1 MRRHL
6 AFAVVSVIVLGLTS
20 RPSLA
25 GLRAKAPVAPQQED
39 PAPPPA
45 ASVDPP
51 GTPAASAAAP
61 DLCPT
66 LKIYLAATTTR
77 FSSLKGAP
85 SAIFPSMLWTANV
98 ELPGLRRCTVQD
110 WGAGDPSVDCD
121 SHPTGTDQA
130 AAHEAMIARVRSC
143 VEGWTRTDNR
153 GSDGVMRAIL
163 AVNQAARITV
173 ETESLKDGVVGQRLS
188 VSTSMLDWSGGASAT
203 NTPAAAPAAPAKVA
217 PPSTV
222 DALAL
227 DFSNFDWGS
236 NTAHPTTPPPSTP
249 APAAAAPAKVAPPS
263 TVDAL
268 ALDFSDYDWGS
279 NTAHPTG
286 TAPSTPAPV
295 AKPVEADPPASTS
308 RFGGLADHARKPVDG
323 PVTDQDVRD
332 EINRILIKNGQAD
345 QIVKDRIPLAASFCS
360 GLKAYV
366 SAAPDGFKAVRK
378 LERWDDNPA
387 SIHEWDAT
395 PGLPNFGTCTV
406 TEAALS
412 CTRVTWPEETDAEL
426 YAGLLKDVESCLS
439 GWSKDAGEQH
449 TRYTARQGIV
459 SVAVDLTVAPTRTTR
474 TLTVYRD

>member
-51 GTPAASAAAP
+51 GPPPAASADAP

-66 LKIYLAATTTR
+66 LKIYLAAATTR

-85 SAIFPSMLWTANV
+85 SAFLPSMLWTANV
-98 ELPGLRRCTVQD
+98 EPPSLRRCTVQD
-110 WGAGDPSVDCD
+110 WGAGDASVDCD

-130 AAHEAMIARVRSC
+130 AAHEALIARVRSC
-143 VEGWTRTDNR
+143 VDGWTRTDNP
-153 GSDGVMRAIL
+153 GSDGVMRAIF

-173 ETESLKDGVVGQRLS
+173 ETDPLKDGAVGQRLS
-188 VSTSMLDWSGGASAT
+188 VSTSMLNWSGGASTTNTPAPAAT
-203 NTPAAAPAAPAKVA
+203 NTPAAAAPASVA

-227 DFSNFDWGS
+227 DFSNFNWGS
-236 NTAHPTTPPPSTP
+236 NTAHPTAS
-249 APAAAAPAKVAPPS
+249 
-263 TVDAL
+263 
-268 ALDFSDYDWGS
+268 
-279 NTAHPTG
+279 
-286 TAPSTPAPV
+286 STPAPV
-295 AKPVEADPPASTS
+295 ALPVEADPPASTS

-323 PVTDQDVRD
+323 PITDQDVQD
-332 EINRILIKNGQAD
+332 EINRILIKNGHAD
-345 QIVKDRIPLAASFCS
+345 QVVKDPIPLAASFCS

-366 SAAPDGFKAVRK
+366 NAAPDGFTAVRK
-378 LERWDDNPA
+378 LERWDDNPY

-406 TEAALS
+406 TEAARTSLS
-412 CTRVTWPEETDAEL
+412 CTRVTWPDETDADL
-426 YAGLLKDVESCLS
+426 YAALLKDVESCLS

-449 TRYTARQGIV
+449 TRYTASQGTV

>member
-6 AFAVVSVIVLGLTS
+6 ALAVVIALGLTS

-25 GLRAKAPVAPQQED
+25 GLRAKAPVAPQAED

-51 GTPAASAAAP
+51 GTPPAARADAP

-85 SAIFPSMLWTANV
+85 SAFLPSALWTANV
-98 ELPGLRRCTVQD
+98 ELPGLRGCTVQD
-110 WGAGDPSVDCD
+110 WGAGDASASCD
-121 SHPTGTDQA
+121 SAPTGTDQA
-130 AAHEAMIARVRSC
+130 AAHETLTARVRSC
-143 VEGWTRTDNR
+143 VDGWTRTDNP

-173 ETESLKDGVVGQRLS
+173 ETDPLKDGAVGQRLS
-188 VSTSMLDWSGGASAT
+188 VTTSMLDWSGGASAT
-203 NTPAAAPAAPAKVA
+203 NTPAPAAAAPNTPAAAAPAAVA

-222 DALAL
+222 EALAL

-236 NTAHPTTPPPSTP
+236 NTSRPTAS
-249 APAAAAPAKVAPPS
+249 
-263 TVDAL
+263 
-268 ALDFSDYDWGS
+268 
-279 NTAHPTG
+279 
-286 TAPSTPAPV
+286 STPAPV
-295 AKPVEADPPASTS
+295 AQPVAPPVQADPPASTS
-308 RFGGLADHARKPVDG
+308 RFGGLSDHARKPVDG

-332 EINRILIKNGQAD
+332 EINRILIKTGHAD
-345 QIVKDRIPLAASFCS
+345 QVVKDPIPLAASFCS

-378 LERWDDNPA
+378 LERWDDNPY
-387 SIHEWDAT
+387 STHEWDAT
-395 PGLPNFGTCTV
+395 PGLPNFDMCTIA
-406 TEAALS
+406 EAARTSLS
-412 CTRVTWPEETDAEL
+412 CTRMTWPDETDADR

-449 TRYTARQGIV
+449 TRYTARQGTV
-459 SVAVDLTVAPTRTTR
+459 SVAVDLMVAPTRTTR